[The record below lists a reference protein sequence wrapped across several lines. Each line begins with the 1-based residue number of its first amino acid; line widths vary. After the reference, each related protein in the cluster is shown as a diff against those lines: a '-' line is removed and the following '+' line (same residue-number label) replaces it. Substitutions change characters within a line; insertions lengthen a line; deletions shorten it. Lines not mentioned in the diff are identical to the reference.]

1 VHGFLDLMLGSHNY
15 SLVPD
20 NDPDRL
26 STAEKQVTAVNP
38 TMVTLATRIKVSKPV
53 KLLGVLSIL
62 FLVWILYNYRVIE
75 NEDVLNEGNLGSEN
89 NEENLVTTPKPDLKV
104 VKVDVYYEC
113 LCPDSRYFVLH
124 ELLPTFEKVG
134 SMLDV
139 HMWPY
144 GKATSKVTS
153 SGYEFDCQHGEQECI
168 GNMFHACVAEK
179 VEDPAKML
187 EIIKCMISDNY
198 EPENIA
204 KKCVSESGIGFQ
216 DILTCA
222 SGKEGQELHYQA
234 GLKTHA
240 LSPKVSFIPTI
251 EIDDSQMSQKAILKN
266 LLKEVCAVYTS
277 KYLTPS
283 EKLANCP

>member
-1 VHGFLDLMLGSHNY
+1 MVGQHKY
-15 SLVPD
+15 SAVPD

-26 STAEKQVTAVNP
+26 NTVEKQVIAGNP
-38 TMVTLATRIKVSKPV
+38 TMMTLATRIKVAKPV
-53 KLLGVLSIL
+53 KLLGVISLL
-62 FLVWILYNYRVIE
+62 FIVWILYNYRVIE
-75 NEDVLNEGNLGSEN
+75 NEDVINENNLGSSGN
-89 NEENLVTTPKPDLKV
+89 NEEDAITTPKPDLKV

-124 ELLPTFEKVG
+124 ELLPTYEKVG
-134 SMLDV
+134 SMLDI

-153 SGYEFDCQHGEQECI
+153 SGYEFDCQHGEKECI
-168 GNMFHACVAEK
+168 GNIYHACVAEK
-179 VEDPAKML
+179 VEDPARRL

-198 EPENIA
+198 EPENSA
-204 KKCVSESGIGFQ
+204 KKCASEGGISFHE
-216 DILTCA
+216 ISTCA

-266 LLKEVCAVYTS
+266 LLKEVCAVYAS
-277 KYLTPS
+277 KYLSPG
-283 EKLANCP
+283 EKLASCP